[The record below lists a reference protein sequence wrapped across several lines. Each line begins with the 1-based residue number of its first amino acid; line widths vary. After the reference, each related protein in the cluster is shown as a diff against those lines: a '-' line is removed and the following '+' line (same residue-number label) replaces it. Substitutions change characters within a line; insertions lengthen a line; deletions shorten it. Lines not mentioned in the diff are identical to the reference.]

1 MIEVQTERSIAIE
14 VAKKRIRLGQTNHAP
29 EIRGNNQASEI
40 AGIGEQE
47 EEKMSEDSNKVSK
60 YKRGGERE
68 ERHIHTRTHTHIY
81 LEL

>member
-29 EIRGNNQASEI
+29 GIRGNNQTSEI

-47 EEKMSEDSNKVSK
+47 EEKMSKDSNNVSK
-60 YKRGGERE
+60 YKRGG
-68 ERHIHTRTHTHIY
+68 
-81 LEL
+81 